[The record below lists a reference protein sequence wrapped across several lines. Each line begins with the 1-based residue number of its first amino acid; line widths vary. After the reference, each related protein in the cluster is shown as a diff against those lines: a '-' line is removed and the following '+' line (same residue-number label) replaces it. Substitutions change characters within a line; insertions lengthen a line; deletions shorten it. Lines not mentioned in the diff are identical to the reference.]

1 MNNIFHVRSCW
12 LAFRVQ
18 GTTTIRTGLIIW
30 LNAWGRWGN
39 RRIKEYQKYGNR
51 LYCHRTMLDL
61 LTAIG
66 ATLWPFS
73 RVFRQVVLHPRTQM
87 IKTTLKSIDIKLENQ
102 MSASIKLNYPFLCFS
117 CCSWIRFVTLKMRFV
132 LFTDIKCYV
141 PITHFV
147 PQGLERIYA
156 PSLHLA
162 FMSEHNAASGDLWH
176 ADKSKGSVHP
186 NLFSH
191 FICTIFCWR
200 NCPPWTIISALCW
213 ISRAQGAL
221 SLETVVCVSYQKGT
235 QSSIYL
241 YCTGVFLILKRA
253 VLDCIFL
260 FFFFFLQYFGE
271 LTFYVNLSMKLS
283 WIKESKCSTISCIY

>member
-1 MNNIFHVRSCW
+1 MEIGFIVIGLCLICW
-12 LAFRVQ
+12 LRSE
-18 GTTTIRTGLIIW
+18 LHS
-30 LNAWGRWGN
+30 GR
-39 RRIKEYQKYGNR
+39 
-51 LYCHRTMLDL
+51 
-61 LTAIG
+61 
-66 ATLWPFS
+66 FS

-176 ADKSKGSVHP
+176 AEKKAKGQFTQISFLTSFVPFSVEEIVPHELLSAHYVEYP
-186 NLFSH
+186 EHKGHCLWKLLCVFHIKKEHRVLF
-191 FICTIFCWR
+191 
-200 NCPPWTIISALCW
+200 IS
-213 ISRAQGAL
+213 I
-221 SLETVVCVSYQKGT
+221 
-235 QSSIYL
+235 
-241 YCTGVFLILKRA
+241 
-253 VLDCIFL
+253 VLGCFW
-260 FFFFFLQYFGE
+260 FWNFKWKYFGE
-271 LTFYVNLSMKLS
+271 LTFYVNLSMTLS
-283 WIKESKCSTISCIY
+283 WIRESKCSTISCIY